1 MLGSSSH
8 SPRQDENQDL
18 QLDLPPP
25 PPPPPPLPLPPP
37 QLHLLHSSMTSFHFH
52 PQIQQHSHQEPQ
64 TNSSHS
70 DTPPS
75 IHVRQLLLSCAQLI
89 SCSDLSAAHRLITIL
104 SSNSSPYGDSSD
116 RLAHSFTK
124 ALSLRIRLHP
134 STLPIFP
141 DMNPPPPT
149 INTTINAST
158 NSANNLMMTQRCN
171 TSLNYMDDYG
181 DTILQSSY
189 LSLNQITPFI
199 RFSQLTANQAIL
211 EAIDQSH
218 QHQRQHQQHQ
228 RQPSITPDPENIHI
242 LDFDIMHGVQ
252 WPPLMQAIVDRYP
265 PPTLRITATGT
276 NINILRRT
284 GDRLSKFAHSLG
296 LRFRFYPLL
305 LSATNNESVDHLID
319 HLSTVLLLPNEMLA
333 VNCVLYLHR
342 LLKNRDKLCL
352 LLRKIKAMNPRV
364 VTLAEREA
372 NHNHPIFLSR
382 FTEAMSY
389 YTAVFESLEAT
400 LPPNSRE
407 RIEVE
412 QVWFGREI
420 ADIVAAE
427 GENRKERHER
437 YRSWE
442 VMMRNA
448 GFRNVA
454 LSPYALSQARLLLR
468 LHYPSEGYNLEVIN
482 DSFFLGWQNQPLFS
496 VSSWY

>member
-1 MLGSSSH
+1 MSASSSH
-8 SPRQDENQDL
+8 SPLLHDNQD
-18 QLDLPPP
+18 DLHVDLPPAAAPPP
-25 PPPPPPLPLPPP
+25 PPPSQ
-37 QLHLLHSSMTSFHFH
+37 QLNHLHSWFHYH
-52 PQIQQHSHQEPQ
+52 PQIQQLGPEMII
-64 TNSSHS
+64 
-70 DTPPS
+70 TPPS
-75 IHVRQLLLSCAQLI
+75 IQMRQLLLSCAQLI
-89 SCSDLSAAHRLITIL
+89 SRSDITAAHRLISIL
-104 SSNSSPYGDSSD
+104 STNSSPYGDSSD
-116 RLAHSFTK
+116 RLVHSFTK
-124 ALSLRIRLHP
+124 ALSIRLHP
-134 STLPIFP
+134 NI
-141 DMNPPPPT
+141 NPPNLT
-149 INTTINAST
+149 DS
-158 NSANNLMMTQRCN
+158 NNFIITQRCN
-171 TSLNYMDDYG
+171 TSSNYNDA
-181 DTILQSSY
+181 ILQSSY

-211 EAIDQSH
+211 EAIDQP
-218 QHQRQHQQHQ
+218 
-228 RQPSITPDPENIHI
+228 QPQNHSFTSSPQPHDIHI

-252 WPPLMQAIVDRYP
+252 WPPLMQAIADRHH

-276 NINILRRT
+276 NLDILRRT

-296 LRFRFYPLL
+296 LRFRFFPLL
-305 LSATNNESVDHLID
+305 LPDQTNNHHTVDDVIN
-319 HLSTVLLLPNEMLA
+319 HLSAVLLLPNEILA

-342 LLKNRDKLCL
+342 LLIDRDKLCL

-382 FTEAMSY
+382 FTEAMNY

-442 VMMRNA
+442 VMMRSA
-448 GFRNVA
+448 GFRNVS
-454 LSPYALSQARLLLR
+454 LSPYALSQAKLLLR
-468 LHYPSEGYNLEVIN
+468 LHYPSEGYNLEVTN
-482 DSFFLGWQNQPLFS
+482 DSFFLGWQNQLLFS
-496 VSSWY
+496 VSSWH